1 MPDLLDALMLVAGH
15 ASFKKSC
22 AETGLDA
29 LISRPLDDC
38 CLSGCFSSQLALVA
52 RVKANS
58 KTTKDGLARPHFKVL
73 VKSRR

>member
-29 LISRPLDDC
+29 LISRPLDD
-38 CLSGCFSSQLALVA
+38 
-52 RVKANS
+52 
-58 KTTKDGLARPHFKVL
+58 
-73 VKSRR
+73 